1 MLSISIPSFFKIPF
15 RPKNNSNPKFL
26 LLFVSPMASSTKV
39 TVEYAKSGRSSC
51 KKCDNKIPLKSVRL
65 GLVTKHAQG
74 FEQTKWHHIDCFP
87 FNSDSVSSAEDIT
100 GFSSLQSKDKEA
112 LEKLINKELPA
123 LQKVSD
129 ADTDGIDRK
138 QKETSAQ
145 VKKEESEHEESK
157 QKRLKLSATD
167 EGAEL
172 EIAFSTKDVKTTYK
186 DAKLPPKWRALQ
198 TIIYLEKDD
207 VLHASHKIAA
217 FDFDGCLAKTSVK
230 RVGADAWSLMH
241 PSIPEKLQSLYNDG
255 YKLVIFTNESNIE
268 RWKNSR
274 QAAVDSKIG
283 RLEQFIKLAGVPFQ
297 VFIACGLSN
306 SKPEDPFRKPKIG
319 MWNIMKKQFNFGISI
334 EMDKCF
340 YVGDAAGRQGD
351 HSDVDIR
358 FAQAIGLKFY
368 VPEEFFGK

>member
-1 MLSISIPSFFKIPF
+1 MPSISIHRFFKIPF
-15 RPKNNSNPKFL
+15 KNNSNPKYL
-26 LLFVSPMASSTKV
+26 LLFLSPMASSAKV

-51 KKCDNKIPLKSVRL
+51 KKCDNKIPVKSVRL

-74 FEQTKWHHIDCFP
+74 FDQTKWHHIDCFP
-87 FNSDSVSSAEDIT
+87 FNSDFVSSAEDIT
-100 GFSSLQSKDKEA
+100 GFSSLQSNDKEA
-112 LEKLINKELPA
+112 LEKLINKELSA
-123 LQKVSD
+123 SQKVSD

-145 VKKEESEHEESK
+145 VKEESEHEQSK
-157 QKRLKLSATD
+157 QKRPKLSATD

-172 EIAFSTKDVKTTYK
+172 EIAFSTSDVKTTYK
-186 DAKLPPKWRALQ
+186 DAKLPPKWRAFQ

-255 YKLVIFTNESNIE
+255 YKLQVIFTNESNIE
-268 RWKNSR
+268 RWKKSR

-351 HSDVDIR
+351 HSDADIR

>member
-1 MLSISIPSFFKIPF
+1 MEPHTQ
-15 RPKNNSNPKFL
+15 SN
-26 LLFVSPMASSTKV
+26 
-39 TVEYAKSGRSSC
+39 
-51 KKCDNKIPLKSVRL
+51 
-65 GLVTKHAQG
+65 
-74 FEQTKWHHIDCFP
+74 
-87 FNSDSVSSAEDIT
+87 
-100 GFSSLQSKDKEA
+100 DKEA
-112 LEKLINKELPA
+112 LEKLINKELSA
-123 LQKVSD
+123 SQKVSD

-145 VKKEESEHEESK
+145 VKEESEHEQSK

-172 EIAFSTKDVKTTYK
+172 EIAFSTSDVKTTYK
-186 DAKLPPKWRALQ
+186 DAKLPPKWRAFQ

-351 HSDVDIR
+351 HSDADIR

-368 VPEEFFGK
+368 VPEDFFGK

>member
-145 VKKEESEHEESK
+145 VKEESEHEESK

>member
-1 MLSISIPSFFKIPF
+1 MPSISIPSFFKIPF
-15 RPKNNSNPKFL
+15 KNNSNPKFL
-26 LLFVSPMASSTKV
+26 LLFLSPMASSAKV
-39 TVEYAKSGRSSC
+39 TVEYAKSGRSLC
-51 KKCDNKIPLKSVRL
+51 KKCDNKIPVKSVRL

-74 FEQTKWHHIDCFP
+74 FDQTKWHHIDCFP
-87 FNSDSVSSAEDIT
+87 FNSDFVSSAEDIT
-100 GFSSLQSKDKEA
+100 GFSSLQSNDKEA
-112 LEKLINKELPA
+112 LEKLINKELSA
-123 LQKVSD
+123 SQKVSD

-145 VKKEESEHEESK
+145 VKEESEHEQSK
-157 QKRLKLSATD
+157 QKRL
-167 EGAEL
+167 
-172 EIAFSTKDVKTTYK
+172 K
-186 DAKLPPKWRALQ
+186 DAKLPPKWRAFQ

-351 HSDVDIR
+351 HSDADIR

-368 VPEEFFGK
+368 VPEDFFGK